1 MLSRFSHVRL
11 CDPIDGSPPGS
22 SVNSKEIK
30 PSNSKGN
37 QPWIGSSDA
46 EAEAPVHWPPDG
58 KSQLIGKDP
67 DAGKDGK
74 QKKKGV
80 AEDDMVGWHHWLNGR
95 EFEQTPG
102 KWSYDKA
109 CLCICSV
116 SQFFVAW
123 EKPEPGRWRRT
134 ITCRW
139 GVTIS
144 AGEPTGLRLCVGY
157 FPTQDSFHLCS
168 FPWAETPSHRRKI
181 DTFFLGLCDVPPGNS
196 GLSERWLG
204 EGFDLFASLCL
215 CFPRSCWPW
224 GVEKPL
230 SFRVGL
236 RSLLDLVSFISC

>member
-30 PSNSKGN
+30 PANSKGN

-102 KWSYDKA
+102 KWS
-109 CLCICSV
+109 
-116 SQFFVAW
+116 
-123 EKPEPGRWRRT
+123 
-134 ITCRW
+134 
-139 GVTIS
+139 
-144 AGEPTGLRLCVGY
+144 
-157 FPTQDSFHLCS
+157 
-168 FPWAETPSHRRKI
+168 
-181 DTFFLGLCDVPPGNS
+181 
-196 GLSERWLG
+196 
-204 EGFDLFASLCL
+204 
-215 CFPRSCWPW
+215 
-224 GVEKPL
+224 
-230 SFRVGL
+230 
-236 RSLLDLVSFISC
+236 